1 MTAHISATSLRAK
14 PAAAA
19 AVSQPERRKAVDL
32 HLKVGVN
39 ETFKTLPIEFGSKR
53 GFTDFLGWDEKTTE
67 AFRQSAIAYFNE
79 RFGIDLANAS
89 FDPVSGITSAGFI
102 KMYPVAFSS
111 NYRVTNSNNAQI
123 PPDSTVQIAEYVV
136 LIEPPVPENSFYA
149 GSYGLH
155 EKSPMKAYESL
166 SFGCYRLTEP
176 GKVKSY
182 DIFMRSTIPNRAENG
197 ATKVVFQLFSEEFG
211 EGAGTLLVNMP
222 MQANDEGLFPTRCDA
237 DWHFPPASYD
247 ATLRPFSEKVIYV

>member
-1 MTAHISATSLRAK
+1 MTANISATRLHAK
-14 PAAAA
+14 PPAAAA
-19 AVSQPERRKAVDL
+19 ENLPERGKGGDM

-53 GFTDFLGWDEKTTE
+53 GFKDFLGWDEKTTE
-67 AFRQSAIAYFNE
+67 DFRQSAIVYFNE
-79 RFGIDLANAS
+79 RFGIDLTSAHY
-89 FDPVSGITSAGFI
+89 DPVSGITSAGFI

-111 NYRVTNSNNAQI
+111 NYRVTDSNNAQI
-123 PPDSTVQIAEYVV
+123 PPDSTVQIAEYVA
-136 LIEPPVPENSFYA
+136 LIEPPVPENAFYA

-155 EKSPMKAYESL
+155 EKSAMNAYESL

-182 DIFMRSTIPNRAENG
+182 DIFMRSTIPNRTENG
-197 ATKVVFQLFSEEFG
+197 VAKVVFQLQSEEFG

-222 MQANDEGLFPTRCDA
+222 MQANAEGLFPTRCDA
-237 DWHFPPASYD
+237 TWHFPPASYD
-247 ATLRPFSEKVIYV
+247 ATLRPFSEKVIHV